1 MQKWDETFCNNR
13 SGRTWY
19 GSVITCHIWCPREAE
34 LGDQDVQRRNHVLPG
49 EAVTVSGPGTR
60 VLCRG
65 GLHAAALLVCDRVRQ
80 AVRFTMT

>member
-1 MQKWDETFCNNR
+1 MVRFRDHV
-13 SGRTWY
+13 SYLVSPG
-19 GSVITCHIWCPREAE
+19 AE
-34 LGDQDVQRRNHVLPG
+34 LRDQDVQRRNHVLPG
-49 EAVTVSGPGTR
+49 EAVKVSGRGTR